1 MDNRAA
7 GRDDQSV
14 PALEGILVADF
25 SRVLAGPLVSMNLGD
40 FGADVIKVEP
50 PGGDETRAW
59 SPPVDA
65 EGRATFFL
73 AVNRNKRSV
82 ELNLKEPDDLEL
94 ARELVRRADVLVEN
108 FRPGTMDRLGLGYE
122 EVSGENPGLVY
133 CSISGFGS
141 KGGVGLP
148 GYDPLVQAMS
158 GMMSITGPPDGDPSK
173 VGVALVDVIAG
184 LNATIGILIALQ
196 ERTRSGRGQK
206 VESDLL
212 SSALAALENQASAWL
227 NTGVLPK
234 RLGNVHPSIEPFTT
248 FDAAD
253 GPLMICVG
261 NDRQFRSLCEVLG
274 EPELA
279 GDRRYI
285 DNFDRV
291 ENRVELEAE
300 LNRLLARDTVESWV
314 SALHEVGVPAGPVNT
329 IDRGFAIA
337 EALGLDPIDEID
349 GVRTAASPIHLDRTP
364 AETRLQPPAEN
375 GNSADIRAWLSAHPD

>member
-1 MDNRAA
+1 
-7 GRDDQSV
+7 
-14 PALEGILVADF
+14 
-25 SRVLAGPLVSMNLGD
+25 MNLAD

-50 PGGDETRAW
+50 PGGDETRFW

-73 AVNRNKRSV
+73 AVNRNKRSI
-82 ELNLKEPDDLEL
+82 ELDLKDPDDLEL

-108 FRPGTMDRLGLGYE
+108 FRPGTMDRLGLGFDE
-122 EVSGENPGLVY
+122 MSSENPGLVY

-141 KGGVGLP
+141 RGGANLP

-196 ERTRSGRGQK
+196 EREKSGRGQR

-212 SSALAALENQASAWL
+212 TSALAALENQAAAWL
-227 NTGVLPK
+227 NTGVLPV

-248 FDAAD
+248 FHAAD
-253 GPLMICVG
+253 GPVMICVG
-261 NDRQFRSLCEVLG
+261 NDRQFRKLCEVLG
-274 EPELA
+274 EPGLA
-279 GDRRYI
+279 DDPRYV

-291 ENRVELEAE
+291 EHRSSLEAE
-300 LNRLLARDTVESWV
+300 LNQLFSVRTVEEWV

-329 IDRGFAIA
+329 IDRGFEVAG
-337 EALGLDPIDEID
+337 ELGLDPIVEID
-349 GVRTAASPIHLDRTP
+349 GVRTPASPVHLSRTP
-364 AETRLQPPAEN
+364 AETRLPPPAEN
-375 GNSADIRAWLSAHPD
+375 AHDEEIRAWLGKN

>member
-1 MDNRAA
+1 MT
-7 GRDDQSV
+7 
-14 PALEGILVADF
+14 ALDGLLVADF
-25 SRVLAGPLVSMNLGD
+25 SRVLAGPLVSMTLAD
-40 FGADVIKVEP
+40 FGAEVIKVEP
-50 PGGDETRAW
+50 PGGDETRSW

-65 EGRATFFL
+65 QGRATFFL
-73 AVNRNKRSV
+73 AANRNKRSV
-82 ELNLKEPDDLEL
+82 ELNLKDPDDLEL

-108 FRPGTMDRLGLGYE
+108 FRPGTMDRLGLGYDRISE
-122 EVSGENPGLVY
+122 SNPGLVY

-141 KGGVGLP
+141 KGGAGLP

-158 GMMSITGPPDGDPSK
+158 GMMSVTGPPDGDPSK

-196 ERTRSGRGQK
+196 ERAKSGQGQK
-206 VESDLL
+206 VESNLL
-212 SSALAALENQASAWL
+212 SSALAALENQAAAWL
-227 NTGVLPK
+227 NTGELPV

-261 NDRQFRSLCEVLG
+261 NDHQFRSLCEVLG

-279 GDRRYI
+279 GDPRYV

-300 LNRLLARDTVESWV
+300 LNKLFSFNTVEHWV
-314 SALHEVGVPAGPVNT
+314 KVLHEARVPAGPVNT
-329 IDRGFAIA
+329 IDNGFAVA

-349 GVRTAASPIHLDRTP
+349 GVRTPASPIGLSRTP
-364 AETRLQPPAEN
+364 AETRLPPPAEN
-375 GNSADIRAWLSAHPD
+375 AHSEEIRAWLASPRE

>member
-1 MDNRAA
+1 MRGVN
-7 GRDDQSV
+7 
-14 PALEGILVADF
+14 ALDGLLVADF
-25 SRVLAGPLVSMNLGD
+25 SRVLAGPLVSMTLAD

-65 EGRATFFL
+65 QGRATFFL

-82 ELNLKEPDDLEL
+82 ELNLKDPEDLEL
-94 ARELVRRADVLVEN
+94 AKELVGRADVLVEN

-122 EVSGENPGLVY
+122 EMAAANPGLVY

-141 KGGVGLP
+141 KEGAALP

-158 GMMSITGPPDGDPSK
+158 GMMSVTGPPEGDPSK

-184 LNATIGILIALQ
+184 LNATIGVLIALQ
-196 ERTRSGRGQK
+196 ERAKSGQGQK
-206 VESDLL
+206 VESNLL

-227 NTGVLPK
+227 NTGVLPV

-248 FDAAD
+248 FDASD

-261 NDRQFRSLCEVLG
+261 NDRQFKALCEVLG
-274 EPELA
+274 EPELSS
-279 GDRRYI
+279 DPRYV

-291 ENRVELEAE
+291 EHRVELEAE
-300 LNRLLARDTVESWV
+300 LNELFSRRTVEEWV
-314 SALHEVGVPAGPVNT
+314 TALHEARVPAGPVNT
-329 IDRGFAIA
+329 IDRGFAVA

-349 GVRTAASPIHLDRTP
+349 GVRTPASPIRLGRTP
-364 AETRLQPPAEN
+364 AETRLPPPAEN
-375 GNSADIRAWLSAHPD
+375 AHSEEIRDWLRS